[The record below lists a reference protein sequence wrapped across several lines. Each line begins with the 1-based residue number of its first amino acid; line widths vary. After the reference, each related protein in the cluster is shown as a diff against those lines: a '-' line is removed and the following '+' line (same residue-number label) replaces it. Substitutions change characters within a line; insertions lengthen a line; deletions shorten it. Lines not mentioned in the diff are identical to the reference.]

1 MAPNENPGQGH
12 EYPPVEVS
20 WLQRDVLLFAVSI
33 GATVDEL
40 NFIYVRAFCVTSTV
54 LPRLFTNITTGTA
67 PQIRRISDISHHSS
81 I

>member
-1 MAPNENPGQGH
+1 MAPNENPGQGY

-40 NFIYVRAFCVTSTV
+40 HYIYVRASAISSTSK
-54 LPRLFTNITTGTA
+54 I
-67 PQIRRISDISHHSS
+67 IR
-81 I
+81 